1 VAVEQGQKCF
11 VVELADAVRETR
23 SDSGG
28 RFRESRRVPL
38 ITASTVSSDE
48 ATDFILEPATRIRD
62 YDVVLTAPSLGVG
75 VDISRAANSKLVDF
89 VFGSSNHFEID
100 QKGIVDKR
108 ELAEFLRI
116 NAGPRRD
123 AEDHSGQL
131 IFDLRTWLRLGLN
144 RTGPTL

>member
-1 VAVEQGQKCF
+1 MAVEQGQKCF

-48 ATDFILEPATRIRD
+48 ATDFILQPATRIRD

-89 VFGSSNHFEID
+89 VFGSSNHVEID

-108 ELAEFLRI
+108 ELAESYASTQALGVMLKITVVSSFSICGR
-116 NAGPRRD
+116 G
-123 AEDHSGQL
+123 
-131 IFDLRTWLRLGLN
+131 FDSD
-144 RTGPTL
+144 